1 MQQAHD
7 ADDYDLR
14 DEYELSTMTI
24 VPKGRYSPER
34 RMGNNVA
41 ILAPDLVEAF
51 PNDEAV
57 NDALKMVLQIAGI
70 PRKQNVTPASP

>member
-1 MQQAHD
+1 MWQAHD
-7 ADDYDLR
+7 ADDDEFQ
-14 DEYELSTMTI
+14 DEYDLSTMTI

-51 PNDEAV
+51 PNDDKESRQILQDRLQQAQ
-57 NDALKMVLQIAGI
+57 ALQE
-70 PRKQNVTPASP
+70 